1 MTEFEEK
8 ANRMAARLQYEKGY
22 SDDEDED
29 NYMGRNNI
37 YNEDHIVYLP
47 SETHCDRIVL
57 MSVLAPIAETY
68 LACAL
73 TLNCLIGLN
82 SMVEIEFVKL
92 AVKQITSRVE
102 NCDCKYGGFFM
113 IYYFPYFLFYNDYV
127 FFLLYFR

>member
-1 MTEFEEK
+1 M
-8 ANRMAARLQYEKGY
+8 ANHLQYENGFE
-22 SDDEDED
+22 DEEDEDDED
-29 NYMGRNNI
+29 NYMHRNNI
-37 YNEDHIVYLP
+37 YDEDQIVYLP

-102 NCDCKYGGFFM
+102 NCDCKYGGFFL
-113 IYYFPYFLFYNDYV
+113 IPYFAYFSFYNDC
-127 FFLLYFR
+127 FFKLYFR